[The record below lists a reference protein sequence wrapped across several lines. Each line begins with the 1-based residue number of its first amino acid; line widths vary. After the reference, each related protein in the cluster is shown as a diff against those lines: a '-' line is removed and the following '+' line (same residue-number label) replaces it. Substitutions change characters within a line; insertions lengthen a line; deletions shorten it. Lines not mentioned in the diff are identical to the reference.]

1 MKLIETAG
9 RTVSEM
15 PYICLSHCWGPNLDQ
30 VAVTTKTTN
39 LTERLHRVRAEELSR
54 TFVEAIE
61 IARNLQKLYIWIDAL
76 CICQDSLED
85 WRAVSANMAS
95 IYINAVFTL
104 AASASKNSSEGLFRV
119 RDPFITLRLVLA
131 WHDLPDREILLA
143 PPMITPCYDSG
154 PLSTRG
160 WCYQERKLP
169 PRVVLG
175 VRVLAD
181 AGVASL
187 C

>member
-39 LTERLHRVRAEELSR
+39 LTERLHQVRAEELSR

-61 IARNLQKLYIWIDAL
+61 IAPNLQKLYIWIDAL
-76 CICQDSLED
+76 RICQDSLED

-104 AASASKNSSEGLFRV
+104 AASASKNSSKAFSV
-119 RDPFITLRLVLA
+119 HAVL
-131 WHDLPDREILLA
+131 PLLCA
-143 PPMITPCYDSG
+143 SFWPGTTCQIARS
-154 PLSTRG
+154 SS
-160 WCYQERKLP
+160 
-169 PRVVLG
+169 PRP
-175 VRVLAD
+175 
-181 AGVASL
+181 
-187 C
+187 